1 MNPNQIVKLR
11 LQSLENR
18 ERWADLDIPRI
29 SELELLD
36 RTAIQSLKDDE
47 QTRLFVKFLST
58 ATNFSSETFAD
69 KMNLAPMMVQNIQDL
84 IVEMKK
90 EIKDFKEIAI
100 EFTEL
105 VHLFIRVVMN
115 TKHNLNMIL
124 PDLRETVFFI
134 GLALF

>member
-18 ERWADLDIPRI
+18 EGWADLDIPRI